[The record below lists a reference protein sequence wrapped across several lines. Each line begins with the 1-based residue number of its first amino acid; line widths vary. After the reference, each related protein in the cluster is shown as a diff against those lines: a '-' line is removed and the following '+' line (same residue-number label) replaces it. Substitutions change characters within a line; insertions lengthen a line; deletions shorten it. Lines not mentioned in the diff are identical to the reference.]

1 MHHQLVAKL
10 RDCLVQWKLKS
21 SIYAILPVKIWKTC
35 FFEIEMIIL
44 RSKYLKPFVENGLKL
59 SLQITLKSFED
70 SWNYFYLVSL
80 VLFFNVIQSL
90 TYKWHNSLFVA

>member
-1 MHHQLVAKL
+1 
-10 RDCLVQWKLKS
+10 
-21 SIYAILPVKIWKTC
+21 
-35 FFEIEMIIL
+35 MIIL

-80 VLFFNVIQSL
+80 VLFLNVIQSL
-90 TYKWHNSLFVA
+90 TYK